1 MRKNTN
7 KIVLSVASAALAVTT
22 LFGVGTLNVSAN
34 GTTGTQELST
44 SALLSNVAAN
54 EIVTPA
60 GEVTL
65 TAGKSDKLSGLLV
78 KPASYTEAWDVDLNV
93 TFKDNAS
100 ITYYLPN
107 QFGSNNDFVANGFSV
122 KNASGEVVAT
132 YVMGGM
138 HWASYSTGKA
148 YVYNPLTDTYT
159 STVSAWNSTLKI
171 NEVGTLK
178 TLTPNSEAA
187 FMGLSGLTD
196 DMYIS
201 PKVGTQIPQNAT
213 LDYDSVFGTVYFEY
227 ADGVL
232 DIKTTTFDVT
242 GRDSLSQKAT
252 GNGETLLMG
261 SIEVDLSDGYTIEM
275 GSAPTVVISE
285 EESYTVPYSSSIL
298 ISSINGADVSKE
310 TISAVNGDVTA
321 IEYENE
327 KSVNGENTI
336 YTREGK
342 ELNRFAV
349 YGKFLAG
356 GVLMSQ
362 SSAEIYRISATESF
376 SDKVAGEYPLTV
388 KAGAISKKYTVVVQ
402 KEYDVLS
409 DSILTSVDNAKL
421 ETAKV
426 AGDYK
431 GLSVDRI
438 TAGSK
443 ARTAKINGTFQK
455 NASITYLFNGSVSS
469 RTEAHGFTVYDMD
482 GNKVAD
488 AVHYYVQAWQGIG
501 ARMYLYNALN
511 GVYTQPKKEG
521 GYEVMTVLESSAYKG
536 VNVSPIPYTTNENI
550 NYDGT
555 YYDVDTAAGTLYF
568 EYDESAKTLTVKVS
582 TPQKTRLN
590 LEEERNYKKDA
601 EGNVILDGAGNPVY
615 KTENLESPN
624 PIVTIGVIENVDLS
638 KGYTIELN
646 DPTDFKE
653 GDNQFTSNSAP
664 IVLIDINGV
673 VVAEENTKAV
683 AGKIFAAEHL
693 KESYNFD
700 NGDVFYVA
708 KNGSFDGLKVK
719 ANKEFSANWNVE
731 VCSEDVTVTG
741 NYDLSKVGEYKAT
754 LGFVQEGIP
763 YEREVKLVV
772 EDSSKVSFDVNGG
785 LPLPSVYLSEHSW
798 QHEIPAPE
806 RFGWVFTGWY
816 DGETLVTEITKD
828 MGTVTLKAS
837 WLDEVVPTLSLNG
850 LEQLTVVDKKSDFV
864 LSTTDVI
871 AEDMAWGLLT
881 GDSIEIFVKAPN
893 ATEFVPYDKA
903 SFSLSGFGEY
913 QIKYVAT
920 DGSLNSAEIERTV
933 KYMPVRPV
941 LTVNGEVA
949 SSGFAEKEIA
959 LPTATATSDG
969 MEIDVVI
976 SVTCND
982 EKVEVVNNKFI
993 PLIAG
998 VYTVTY
1004 STVNENYLIAAKTFE
1019 INVLS
1024 DMEAPV
1030 LIVDFTTTEIKVGET
1045 LTLPTATATDDAD
1058 ENVKITVAIK
1068 KGLEVVATQSTALN
1082 EVGVYT
1088 VVYTATDFSGKQ
1100 SSLTFEVFV
1109 KGEAPEKEP
1118 TQDSI
1123 GGGDGGSG
1131 CKSSVSAGVCG
1142 SMLILFGTAVCLKK
1156 KKEN

>member
-7 KIVLSVASAALAVTT
+7 KIVLSFASATLAVTT
-22 LFGVGTLNVSAN
+22 LFGVGALNVSAN
-34 GTTGTQELST
+34 DATGAQELST
-44 SALLSNVAAN
+44 LALLSNVAAN

-65 TAGKSDKLSGLLV
+65 TAGKTDKLSGLLV

-93 TFKDNAS
+93 TFEDNAS

-122 KNASGEVVAT
+122 KNALGEVVAT
-132 YVMGGM
+132 YVIGAT
-138 HWASYSTGKA
+138 HWSAYSTGKA
-148 YVYNPLTDTYT
+148 YVYNALTDTYT
-159 STVSAWNSTLKI
+159 ATVSAWNKTLSV

-178 TLTPNSEAA
+178 ELTPSSEAA

-201 PKVGTQIPQNAT
+201 PKVGTQIPTNVT
-213 LDYDSVFGTVYFEY
+213 LDKDSVFGTVYFEY

-242 GRDSLSQKAT
+242 GRDSISQNAT
-252 GNGETLLMG
+252 GNGVTLLMG

-275 GSAPTVVISE
+275 GSAPTVAIAE
-285 EESYTVPYSSSIL
+285 EESYTAPYSSSIL

-310 TISAVNGDVTA
+310 TISSVNGDVTA

-327 KSVNGENTI
+327 RLVDGENTV

-362 SSAEIYRISATESF
+362 SSAEIYRISATQSF
-376 SDKVAGEYPLTV
+376 SDKAAGEYPLTV
-388 KAGAISKKYTVVVQ
+388 TAGGLTKEYTVIIQ
-402 KEYDVLS
+402 EEYDVVS
-409 DSILTSVDNAKL
+409 SSILTSVDNAKL

-443 ARTAKINGTFQK
+443 ARTAKINGTFHK

-469 RTEAHGFTVYDMD
+469 QTEAHGFTIYDMN

-511 GVYTQPKKEG
+511 GEYTKPKKEG
-521 GYEVMTVLESSAYKG
+521 GYEVMTALESSAYGG

-555 YYDVDTAAGTLYF
+555 FYDVDTAAGTLYF

-582 TPQKTRLN
+582 TPQKTKLN
-590 LEEERNYKKDA
+590 LEEERNYQKDA
-601 EGNVILDGAGNPVY
+601 DGNVILDGAGNPVY
-615 KTENLESPN
+615 KVENLASPN

-638 KGYTIELN
+638 EGYTIELN

-664 IVLIDINGV
+664 LILIDINGV

-683 AGKIFAAEHL
+683 AGKIFEANHL

-708 KNGSFDGLKVK
+708 QNGSFDGLKVK
-719 ANKEFSANWNVE
+719 ANKEFSSNWNVE
-731 VCSEDVTVTG
+731 VCSENVAVTG
-741 NYDLSKVGEYKAT
+741 NYDLSKVGEYDVALT
-754 LGFVQEGIP
+754 FEQEGIP

-772 EDSSKVSFDVNGG
+772 EASSKVSFDVDGG
-785 LPLPSVYLSEHSW
+785 LPLLPVYLSEHSW
-798 QHEIPAPE
+798 KHEIPTPE

-816 DGETLVTEITKD
+816 DGDTQVTEITKD
-828 MGTVTLKAS
+828 MGTVTLKAG
-837 WLDEVVPTLSLNG
+837 WLDEVAPTLSLNG
-850 LEQLTVVDKKSDFV
+850 LEQLTVVDKKSDFL

-881 GDSIEIFVKAPN
+881 GDSIEIFVKEPN
-893 ATEFVPYDKA
+893 ATEFVPYEQYTFIG
-903 SFSLSGFGEY
+903 STFGEY

-920 DGSLNSAEIERTV
+920 DGSLNRAELQRTV

-941 LTVNGEVA
+941 LTVNGEVPT
-949 SSGFAEKEIA
+949 SGFAEKEIS
-959 LPTATATSDG
+959 LPTATAMSG
-969 MEIDVVI
+969 EKEIEVTL
-976 SVTCND
+976 SVTCNN
-982 EKVEVVNNKFI
+982 EKVELVNNTFT
-993 PLIAG
+993 PLTAG

-1004 STVNENYLIAAKTFE
+1004 SATDANGLIAVKTFA

-1030 LIVDFTTTEIKVGET
+1030 LNVDFTITEIKAGET

-1058 ENVKITVAIK
+1058 ENVQITVAIK
-1068 KGLEVVATQSTALN
+1068 KGQEVVAAQSAVLN

-1118 TQDSI
+1118 TQDSS
-1123 GGGDGGSG
+1123 GGGGSG
-1131 CKSSVSAGVCG
+1131 CKSSISAGVCG
-1142 SMLILFGTAVCLKK
+1142 SMLMLFGAAVCLKK
-1156 KKEN
+1156 KKEK